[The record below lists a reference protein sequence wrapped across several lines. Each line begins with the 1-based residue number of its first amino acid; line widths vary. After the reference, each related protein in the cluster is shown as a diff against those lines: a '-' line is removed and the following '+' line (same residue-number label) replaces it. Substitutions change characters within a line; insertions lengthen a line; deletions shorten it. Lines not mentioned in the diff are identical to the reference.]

1 MIDWSLYEFRGIV
14 PRLQGRQLPKTYATV
29 AHNVDLTHGTL
40 KPFRDTKKI
49 SDKSGGVRLH
59 SYDCELLV
67 FNKCVSIAEWI
78 PDCPRLFITGR
89 NGYPETAEVVN
100 GGLVYRRLGVP
111 RPPAPPNISNH
122 VVNTD
127 TSRSVAY
134 VTTFVNNF
142 GDEGP
147 PSLPSQDV
155 SIDDGQSVA
164 VTFYYNTDLEYDIKR
179 IRIYRRESGFR
190 TGSEKESTP
199 NTNWYLVGEVP
210 ISSGSLIDDMTI
222 EAVGYPLST
231 AEFRE
236 PPQNLT
242 NITLATETAVL
253 VGSLANKILFS
264 KNLQSHNW
272 PLSQEMT
279 LDDNIVALESYG
291 DSIYVATDGYPYRI
305 DATTACD
312 DRSCRSVIKYDV
324 PMPMIA
330 CHTGRG
336 SVATPLGMIYVSA
349 DGLVLLS
356 GSGIPKVISTDH
368 FSADDWRK
376 LEPHTM
382 RLAYHKGALFVVS
395 DAISFILWLD
405 RETYADAT
413 HKNLVTISDEPV
425 DMVQTRQGELLFL
438 NEDGIY
444 HWAAAESYRSYTW
457 VSEPI
462 QSGFLLALTRLRAK
476 VLNSQVK
483 VTLESAW
490 GEVSRWHS
498 PQSGTIPYT
507 RMGRHHEH
515 FIRAEGTGELTEL
528 VAGVSSF
535 DMGTK

>member
-14 PRLQGRQLPKTYATV
+14 PRLQGRQLPRTYATI
-29 AHNVDLTHGTL
+29 AHDVDLTHGTL

-59 SYDCELLV
+59 AYGCDLFV
-67 FNKCVSIAEWI
+67 FSKCVSISEWI
-78 PDCPRLFITGR
+78 PDCPRLFVTGR
-89 NGYPETAEVVN
+89 VDYPETAEIVD
-100 GGLVYRRLGVP
+100 GELVYRRLGVP
-111 RPPAPPNISNH
+111 RPETAPNTSNH
-122 VVNTD
+122 DVDTD
-127 TSRSVAY
+127 TSRSIAY

-142 GDEGP
+142 GEEGP

-155 SIDDGQSVA
+155 SIEDGQSVA
-164 VTFYYNTDLEYDIKR
+164 VTFYYNPDFEYDIKK

-210 ISSGSLIDDMTI
+210 VSTGSLLDDTPI
-222 EAVGYPLST
+222 GAVGYPLST
-231 AEFRE
+231 TEFRE
-236 PPQNLT
+236 PPKNLK

-253 VGSLANKILFS
+253 VGTLGNKILFS

-272 PLSQEMT
+272 PVSQEMT
-279 LDDNIVALESYG
+279 LDDNIVAIESYG

-336 SVATPLGMIYVSA
+336 SVATPVGMVYVSA
-349 DGLVLLS
+349 DGLVLLPA
-356 GSGIPKVISTDH
+356 GGTPKMISTDH
-368 FSADDWRK
+368 FSADDWRT

-395 DAISFILWLD
+395 NAISFILWLD

-425 DMVQTRQGELLFL
+425 DMVQTRQGELLLL
-438 NEDGIY
+438 NQDGVY
-444 HWAAAESYRSYTW
+444 HWAASELYRSYKW

-462 QSGFLLALTRLRAK
+462 QSGFLLALTRIRAK
-476 VLNSQVK
+476 VLTNNVK
-483 VTLESAW
+483 VTLACEW

-498 PQSGTIPYT
+498 PQSGIMPYT
-507 RMGRHHEH
+507 RLGRHHEH

-528 VAGVSSF
+528 VAGVSSY

>member
-59 SYDCELLV
+59 PYDCELLV
-67 FNKCVSIAEWI
+67 FNKCVSVAEWI

-89 NGYPETAEVVN
+89 VGYPETAEVVN
-100 GGLVYRRLGVP
+100 GELVYRRLGVP
-111 RPPAPPNISNH
+111 RPPNPPEISNH
-122 VVNTD
+122 AVNTE

-155 SIDDGQSVA
+155 SIEDGQSVA
-164 VTFYYNTDLEYDIKR
+164 VTFYYNTDLEYDIKQ

-210 ISSGSLIDDMTI
+210 ISAGSIIDDTPI
-222 EAVGYPLST
+222 TAVGYPLST

-236 PPQNLT
+236 PPANLT
-242 NITLATETAVL
+242 NIRLASETAVL

-272 PLSQEMT
+272 QISQEMT

-312 DRSCRSVIKYDV
+312 DRSCRSVVKYDV

-336 SVATPLGMIYVSA
+336 SVATPLGMVYVSS

-356 GSGIPKVISTDH
+356 GGSIPKVISTDH
-368 FSADDWRK
+368 FSADDWRM

-382 RLAYHKGALFVVS
+382 RLAYHKGAIFVVS
-395 DAISFILWLD
+395 DTISFILWLD

-444 HWAAAESYRSYTW
+444 HWAAAESYRSYKW

-462 QSGFLLALTRLRAK
+462 QSGFLLALTRIRAK
-476 VLNSQVK
+476 VANSQVK
-483 VTLESAW
+483 VTLESEY

-528 VAGVSSF
+528 VAGVSGF